1 MTPRCDVVVVGG
13 GIVGLA
19 TALALVER
27 APDLRVTVLEKE
39 AEVGR
44 HQTGHNSGV
53 IHSGLYY
60 RPGSAKARLCVE
72 GGRLLRAFCA
82 DAGIPVHE
90 CGKVVVAT
98 NAAEAARLDELY
110 ARGVANGV
118 ARLEL
123 LSADGLRR
131 IEPHAAGVRALWSP
145 TTAVVDFRQ
154 VARALAA
161 VLQRRGVQVAT
172 ARRVVGVRRVS
183 AGFVVQTPHTDV
195 AARWLVNCAGL
206 YSDVVARMAGAR
218 PDVQIVPFRGEYY
231 LLRPERAHLV
241 RGLIYPVPDP
251 RFPFLGVHLT
261 RTIHGGVEAGP
272 NAVLALA
279 REGYTRWRVRP
290 AEVAMLLAYPGFWR
304 MVRRYWRTGL
314 HEVVRSLST
323 RAFVRALQRL
333 VPALDVADVVRA
345 GAGVRAQ
352 AVRPDGTL
360 EDDFR
365 IVATA
370 GAIHV
375 LNAPSPAATSAL
387 AIGRHVA
394 ALADEAF
401 GFARAVARA

>member
-304 MVRRYWRTGL
+304 MVCRYWRTGL

-333 VPALDVADVVRA
+333 VPALEVADVVRA

>member
-206 YSDVVARMAGAR
+206 YSDVVARIAGAR

-231 LLRPERAHLV
+231 MLRPERAHLV

>member
-161 VLQRRGVQVAT
+161 GLQRRGVQVAT

-231 LLRPERAHLV
+231 MLRPERAHLV

>member
-1 MTPRCDVVVVGG
+1 MTPRCDVAIVGG

-19 TALALVER
+19 TALALAER

-39 AEVGR
+39 ADVGR

-123 LSADGLRR
+123 LSADGLRQ
-131 IEPHAAGVRALWSP
+131 IEPYAAGVRALWSP
-145 TTAVVDFRQ
+145 TTAVVDFQQ

-161 VLQRRGVQVAT
+161 VLQRRGVQIAT
-172 ARRVVGVRRVS
+172 ASRVVGVRRVS

-279 REGYTRWRVRP
+279 REGYTRWRVHP

-304 MVRRYWRTGL
+304 MARRYWRTGL

-365 IVATA
+365 IVAAA

-401 GFARAVARA
+401 GFARAMARA

>member
-1 MTPRCDVVVVGG
+1 MTPRCDVAVVGG

-39 AEVGR
+39 ADVGQ

-60 RPGSAKARLCVE
+60 RPGSAKARWCVE

-98 NAAEAARLDELY
+98 DAAEAARLDELY

-123 LSADGLRR
+123 LSAGRLREV
-131 IEPHAAGVRALWSP
+131 EPYAAGVRALWSP
-145 TTAVVDFRQ
+145 TTAVVDFQQ

-161 VLQRRGVQVAT
+161 VLRRRGVEIVT
-172 ARRVVGVRRVS
+172 ASPVVGVRR
-183 AGFVVQTPHTDV
+183 ADGELVVRTPRTDV
-195 AARWLVNCAGL
+195 IARWLVNCAGL

-261 RTIHGGVEAGP
+261 RTIHGRVEAGP

-279 REGYTRWRVRP
+279 REGYTRWRVHP
-290 AEVAMLLAYPGFWR
+290 AEVAMLLAYPGVWR
-304 MVRRYWRTGL
+304 MARRYWRTGL
-314 HEVVRSLST
+314 HEVVRSFST

-365 IVATA
+365 IVVAA

-401 GFARAVARA
+401 GFARTVARA